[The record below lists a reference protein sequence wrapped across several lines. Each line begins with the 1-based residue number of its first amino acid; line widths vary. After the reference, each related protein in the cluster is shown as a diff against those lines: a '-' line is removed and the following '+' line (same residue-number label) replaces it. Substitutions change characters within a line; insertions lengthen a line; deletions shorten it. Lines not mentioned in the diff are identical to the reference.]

1 MARTFDPALTG
12 QQSSPCLT
20 EDLGFVMMV
29 RLLSFHVD
37 YCRFILFHPAICI
50 KLSCPF
56 LDILC
61 VVHVDQKCP
70 SWLDNYTDWAY
81 VSVQRGHYTRPSNG
95 HVRITVFF
103 PVWSPLGWKVYSDIL
118 IREHRAL
125 WTLKAVLHDV
135 DVVFGPTG
143 DPIMAPSIQLG
154 KTKRLKPR
162 RSKAFWCF
170 TYKSR
175 LPTYHLVYW
184 IYDL

>member
-70 SWLDNYTDWAY
+70 SWLDNYTDFLRML
-81 VSVQRGHYTRPSNG
+81 VCSLGITHVPSNG
-95 HVRITVFF
+95 HLRITVFF
-103 PVWSPLGWKVYSDIL
+103 PVWEPPRLEGLFRHFDPRASGIVDFEGWCSMMWMWLDGTHGKN
-118 IREHRAL
+118 
-125 WTLKAVLHDV
+125 
-135 DVVFGPTG
+135 
-143 DPIMAPSIQLG
+143 PIMAPSMQ
-154 KTKRLKPR
+154 
-162 RSKAFWCF
+162 
-170 TYKSR
+170 
-175 LPTYHLVYW
+175 
-184 IYDL
+184 